1 MLLTISRF
9 GLAMAVTFALA
20 RGAALAADAPQN
32 PPEASGPARTAP
44 SSPSAAPTPLP
55 PIVQFSHSSSGWSA
69 NISFADPVTEIQW
82 SLSENGPFES
92 TGFLPTYDQQTRR
105 PMANPAIEV
114 DGNPPAIYVRY
125 ADTQDNWVGPFTVAF
140 NPRAEIERFYRSI
153 LETTSGSWL
162 AFRHD
167 APELLYF
174 SHISSYR
181 CAIREFRIGIDKPM
195 PDRVVALPA
204 CSMRDPAATPDDFD
218 TTVTISPTVAFAAA
232 QIVYRD
238 GTVSKVKLYRRPNF

>member
-1 MLLTISRF
+1 MSLTIARI
-9 GLAMAVTFALA
+9 GLAALA
-20 RGAALAADAPQN
+20 LTVALAGGAALAADAP
-32 PPEASGPARTAP
+32 EASGTRAAPSTPPSTAP
-44 SSPSAAPTPLP
+44 APLP

-82 SLSENGPFES
+82 SLAQDGPFES
-92 TGFLPTYDQQTRR
+92 TGFLPTYDPQTRR

-114 DGNPPAIYVRY
+114 DANVPAIYVRY
-125 ADTQDNWVGPFTVAF
+125 ADTQGAWIGPFAVAF
-140 NPRAEIERFYRSI
+140 DPQAEIERFYRSI

-181 CAIREFRIGIDKPM
+181 CAIREFRIGIDKPT
-195 PDRVVALPA
+195 PDRVVEQAP
-204 CSMRDPAATPDDFD
+204 CNMRDPAATPDDFD
-218 TTVTISPTVAFAAA
+218 TTVTISPAVALVSA

-238 GTVSKVKLYRRPNF
+238 GSVSKVKLYRRPNF